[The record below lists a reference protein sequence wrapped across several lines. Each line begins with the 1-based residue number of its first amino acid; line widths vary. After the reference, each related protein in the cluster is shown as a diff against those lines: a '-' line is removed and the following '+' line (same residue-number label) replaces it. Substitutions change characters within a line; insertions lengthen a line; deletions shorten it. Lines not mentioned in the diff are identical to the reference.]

1 MLRSRPLVP
10 LAAGFLAG
18 IAGARGVDPP
28 WLVPAAAALL
38 SGAAL
43 AFVPRRFPA
52 IATALF
58 GASLGTLRQ
67 EAAELRDPIP
77 LSDSVEGIVAGPP
90 RLYRTLDEPDGAPPD
105 RAAFVVGRVQVR
117 AFGRDVP
124 LIGGERVRVRGPM
137 KRPRPATNPGQ
148 FDYGA
153 WLRDQGIDATLTLE
167 ELEILKGPPAWS
179 RARAWVRSLF
189 DRGLRPEV
197 GAFCAAI
204 VLGRREP
211 LPDDLVRNFQRTGT
225 AHVLA
230 LSGQNLVIVLAAFWT
245 LLTLLGVTGRAQAFL
260 LLGILGIYVL
270 LTGLEVSVIRS
281 FLMVAAF
288 FGADLLWRRRD
299 ALSALAA
306 AALLLAAIDPA
317 QVADL
322 GFQLSFAAVLGLSL
336 VAPAFSVLPAPG
348 GRAWDRLRRALA
360 ASLAAWLAT
369 APIVLEAFNLLTPV
383 IVAANLVI
391 VPLMTVQFGI
401 GLAHLALAP
410 LGLGSLTGMAAGTA
424 FDLLRMVS
432 DFLGSLPFSH
442 AYGPSPGPAIVAGYY
457 AGLGA
462 WALWCR
468 RSPRPWKALGAAA
481 LVLPLG
487 LSGPLRYRAPEGV
500 FFAALD
506 VGRGSC
512 AYLEWPDGRNLMVDC
527 GSLDL
532 RDPGASIAARYLW
545 QRGVRTLDTLVLTH
559 PDADHV
565 NGARS
570 VLELLRV
577 RRLVVTRAFEGLS
590 WPAGIEVVVA
600 ERLHEP
606 VRLDRMEILGPP
618 AWKKFGRP
626 APANE
631 TSIVLRAGDVLFPGD
646 VQDRGVE
653 ELLALPDLQARLL
666 VMPHHGKYFERH
678 EEFVRRVAPEAVVV
692 SAPEGYYSPRVV
704 QALPVPVFMT
714 GREGCVEKL
723 LK

>member
-10 LAAGFLAG
+10 PAAGFLAG
-18 IAGARGVDPP
+18 IAAARAADAP
-28 WLVPAAAALL
+28 WLLAAAAAAALAAAL
-38 SGAAL
+38 ALARRRAPPLAALLGAAL
-43 AFVPRRFPA
+43 
-52 IATALF
+52 
-58 GASLGTLRQ
+58 GAARQ
-67 EAAELRDPIP
+67 EVAELRDPLP
-77 LSDSVEGIVAGPP
+77 LSDRVEGIVAGPP
-90 RLYRTLDEPDGAPPD
+90 RLYRTLDEPDGAPPA
-105 RAAFVVGRVQVR
+105 RASFVVGRVQVR

-137 KRPRPATNPGQ
+137 KRPRRATNPGQ

-153 WLRDQGIDATLTLE
+153 WLQRQGIDAVMNLE
-167 ELEILKGPPAWS
+167 DLEILEGPPAWS
-179 RARAWVRSLF
+179 RARAGVRSLF
-189 DRGLRPEV
+189 DRGMRPDV
-197 GAFCAAI
+197 SAFCAAI

-230 LSGQNLVIVLAAFWT
+230 LSGQNLVIVLAGFWT

-260 LLGILGIYVL
+260 LLGILGGYVL

-281 FLMVAAF
+281 FLMIAAF
-288 FGADLLWRRRD
+288 LVADLAWRRRD

-306 AALLLAAIDPA
+306 AAIVLTAADPA
-317 QVADL
+317 QVTDV

-336 VAPAFSVLPAPG
+336 AAPAFHALPAPG
-348 GRAWDRLRRALA
+348 GWAWDRLRRALA

-369 APIVLEAFNLLTPV
+369 APIVLETFNLLTPV
-383 IVAANLVI
+383 TVAANLAI
-391 VPLMTVQFGI
+391 VPLMTLEFGL

-410 LGLGSLTGMAAGTA
+410 LGLGGLTGTAAGAT
-424 FDLLRMVS
+424 FDLLRAVS
-432 DFLGSLPFSH
+432 GFLGSLPFSH
-442 AYGPSPGPAIVAGYY
+442 AYGPSPGPALLAVYY
-457 AGLGA
+457 AALGA
-462 WALWCR
+462 WTLWCR
-468 RSPRPWKALGAAA
+468 RSPSPWKAVAAAA

-487 LSGPLRYRAPEGV
+487 LTGPLRHRAPEGV
-500 FFAALD
+500 LFAALD

-527 GSLDL
+527 GSLDV

-545 QRGVRTLDTLVLTH
+545 HRGLRRLDTLVLTH

-577 RRLVVTRAFEGLS
+577 RRLVVTRAFEGFS
-590 WPAGIEVVVA
+590 WPPGIEVVVA

-618 AWKKFGRP
+618 AWEKFGRP
-626 APANE
+626 VPPNE
-631 TSIVLRAGDVLFPGD
+631 TSVVLRAAGVLFTGD

-653 ELLALPDLQARLL
+653 ELLTLPDLRARIL

-678 EEFVRRVAPEAVVV
+678 EEFVRRVAPETIVV

-704 QALPVPVFMT
+704 GGLPVPALIT
-714 GREGCVEKL
+714 GRDGAVEKL